1 MRLIGLAVVLALS
14 LAAPLAA
21 EAQPAARV
29 FRIGVLG
36 PAPVVPTP
44 SVFKQVEGGGV
55 RGFWVSTE
63 RQGAYPISKRSSSV
77 KLPSRTTMTSSENIT
92 PAG

>member
-1 MRLIGLAVVLALS
+1 MRVIGLAVVLALS

-36 PAPVVPTP
+36 PAPVVP
-44 SVFKQVEGGGV
+44 SNDEAFKQGLAQFGYKDGQNLVIEYRHAEGS
-55 RGFWVSTE
+55 RLSA
-63 RQGAYPISKRSSSV
+63 R
-77 KLPSRTTMTSSENIT
+77 KLKDRVID
-92 PAG
+92 A